1 MLIGID
7 LGTTYSAAAY
17 IDQNGQPQIIPN
29 REGEN
34 TTPSVVMFEDGDEN
48 KVVVGSQAKECAKID
63 PYNVVEFIKRQ
74 TGQADWTFDC
84 DSGKTFKMEEIS
96 ALILKRIVSDCEE
109 HLGEKIDG
117 AVITVPAYFGDAERI
132 STENAARIAGIN
144 LLGTINEPTAA
155 ALAFGMTGK
164 DSGST
169 VMFYD
174 LGGGTFDVT
183 ILRIENGTFKVL
195 STDGDKNL
203 GGFDFDNEIIN
214 YANQIIKERFEAEN
228 VNADPAEDDELQQDL
243 RGKSEQAK
251 KALTVK
257 TSTSIAV
264 ATHGK
269 RIKIDIT
276 REKFEELTKHVLAS
290 TENSIDVA
298 LDLAGLKASDIDK
311 VILVG
316 GSTRMPMVKKFIEDK
331 MHIVPSSEVHPDHA
345 VAIGAAYYAN
355 ELSKNPNMQKSGA
368 DSQAAVQESTPMI
381 QDVISHGLGVVAGK
395 GNNSN
400 ELENSIIIKRNTTI
414 PAHEK
419 RVYGTSVDNQQGIH
433 LQLTEGDEE
442 DLKYVTM
449 LGDTMIKL
457 KNMLPE
463 GYPITIEIAVDSNGI
478 VHVYAYEGA
487 EEYGYQLV
495 KLGEMEVKRK
505 GNLSEEELAEK
516 ERQLSNITL
525 N

>member
-109 HLGEKIDG
+109 HLGEKIEG

-183 ILRIENGTFKVL
+183 ILLIENGTFKVL

-214 YANQIIKERFEAEN
+214 YANQIIKERFQAEN

-355 ELSKNPNMQKSGA
+355 ELSKNPSMQKSESG
-368 DSQAAVQESTPMI
+368 SQTTKQEEAWII
-381 QDVISHGLGVVAGK
+381 QDVISHGFGIVALNE
-395 GNNSN
+395 NN
-400 ELENSIIIKRNTTI
+400 EEENTIIIKRNTSI

-419 RVYGTSVDNQQGIH
+419 QIFSLPTDNQQAIR
-433 LQLTEGDEE
+433 LRLTEGDEKE
-442 DLKYVTM
+442 LKYVTQIGET
-449 LGDTMIKL
+449 LITM
-457 KNMLPE
+457 KNMLPRH
-463 GYPITIEIAVDSNGI
+463 YPISIEIAVDNNGI

-487 EEYGYQLV
+487 EEHGFPLV
-495 KLGEMEVKRK
+495 KLGEMEVKRT
-505 GNLSEEELAEK
+505 GNLTEEELAEK
-516 ERQLSNITL
+516 ERQLSNIIP

>member
-74 TGQADWTFDC
+74 TGQADWTFDS
-84 DSGKTFKMEEIS
+84 DSGKSFKMEEIS

-132 STENAARIAGIN
+132 STENAARLAGIN

-155 ALAFGMTGK
+155 ALAFGMSGK
-164 DSGST
+164 DNGST

-183 ILRIENGTFKVL
+183 ILRIEDGTFKVL
-195 STDGDKNL
+195 ATDGDKNL

-214 YANQIIKERFEAEN
+214 YANQVIREKLEAEN
-228 VNADPAEDDELQQDL
+228 VTADPAEDDELQQDL

-251 KALTVK
+251 KALSVK

-264 ATHGK
+264 ATRGK

-276 REKFEELTKHVLAS
+276 REKFEELTRHILAS

-298 LDLAGLKASDIDK
+298 LELAGLKASDIDK

-316 GSTRMPMVKKFIEDK
+316 GSTRMPMVKSFIEQK

-345 VAIGAAYYAN
+345 VAIGAAYYVN
-355 ELSKNPNMQKSGA
+355 ELSKNPVAQQKNNGT
-368 DSQAAVQESTPMI
+368 QGMIQESPSMI
-381 QDVISHGLGVVAGK
+381 QDVISHGLGVVVGHN
-395 GNNSN
+395 GVM
-400 ELENSIIIKRNTTI
+400 ENSIIIKRNTSI

-419 RVYGTSVDNQQGIH
+419 RVYGTTVENQEGIL

-449 LGDTMIKL
+449 LGETMIEL
-457 KNMLPE
+457 KHRLPQQ
-463 GYPITIEIAVDSNGI
+463 YPITIEIAVDCNGI

-487 EEYGYQLV
+487 EEYGYPCE
-495 KLGEMEVKRK
+495 KLGEMEVKRA
-505 GNLSEEELAEK
+505 GNLSEEEMNEMK
-516 ERQLSNITL
+516 RQLSNI
-525 N
+525 NPN